1 MSNIDCSHGR
11 PLKYMS
17 RYGSKV
23 CFEKSKYIVYEP
35 YRGLHLAYHAK
46 RFCFSGRSKYQR
58 IDIIDNDAYGRML
71 FLDDNLQHAAY
82 DSRVFNEALCGTAVR
97 NRVANVVV
105 LGGGSG
111 QTVLA
116 LLESTSVEHVTVVE
130 IDPLLVECCRK
141 HIKGVDRAFK
151 DPRVRILVGDAF
163 KSLHSMNEEFDAAII
178 DLTERPFGLQNS
190 LTTLK
195 RLYADIKEKCKG
207 RCSQY
212 MGSSVELGYNR
223 QLRNLTKR
231 ACEQFLSNV
240 RYEDVFIPSFGA
252 PHTFMHAGYEK

>member
-1 MSNIDCSHGR
+1 MSS
-11 PLKYMS
+11 
-17 RYGSKV
+17 YGSKV

-35 YRGLHLAYHAK
+35 YHGLHLAYHAK
-46 RFCFSGRSKYQR
+46 KFCYSARSKFQK

-82 DSRVFNEALCGTAVR
+82 DSRIFNEALCGTAMR
-97 NRVANVVV
+97 NRVARVVV

-116 LLESTSVEHVTVVE
+116 LLGSASIEHVTVVE
-130 IDPLLVECCRK
+130 IDPMLVECCRK
-141 HIKGVDRAFK
+141 YIGGVDRAFK
-151 DPRVRILVGDAF
+151 DSRVRILIGDAF
-163 KSLHSMNEEFDAAII
+163 KRLHSMNEEFDTTII
-178 DLTERPFGLQNS
+178 DLTERPFGIRNS
-190 LTTLK
+190 LVTLK

-212 MGSSVELGYNR
+212 MGSTVGLAYSP

-231 ACEQFLSNV
+231 VCRQFLTNV
-240 RYEDVFIPSFGA
+240 KCEDVFIPSFGA
-252 PHTFMHAGYEK
+252 PHTFMHAGYER